1 MLTHLFRRT
10 KNGVFEEIILM
21 RNKTTSACRRW
32 IDPGLTVLLLLTLF
46 LLPGCSRIVSMA
58 AGDLADSLS
67 QAIANNDDPDTVKA
81 GGPAYLLMLD
91 GMIHNDPENE
101 TLLIKAAKLYSTYS
115 AAFVET
121 PERARKLSA
130 RALDYAERALCV
142 RYPEDCG
149 LRQSEFEVFEARIHE
164 MKTDDVP
171 VFFTLGSAWAGWIQ
185 AHKDDLEAVAELA
198 RVEAIMQRV
207 VDIDETYQ
215 QGSAHLYMG
224 TFAILVPPALGG
236 KPEVA
241 RQHFDRAID
250 ISQGANLMAK
260 VVYAQQYARMMYDRD
275 LHDRLL
281 REVLAADP
289 RVPELVLQN
298 TLAQE
303 RARVLMA
310 GADDYF

>member
-1 MLTHLFRRT
+1 
-10 KNGVFEEIILM
+10 
-21 RNKTTSACRRW
+21 
-32 IDPGLTVLLLLTLF
+32 
-46 LLPGCSRIVSMA
+46 MA

-101 TLLIKAAKLYSTYS
+101 TLLNKAAALYSTYG
-115 AAFVET
+115 AAFVEA

-142 RYPEDCG
+142 RHPEDCG

-164 MKTDDVP
+164 MKADDVP

-198 RVEAIMQRV
+198 RVEVIMQRILE
-207 VDIDETYQ
+207 IDETYQ
-215 QGSAHLYMG
+215 RGSAHLYMG

-241 RQHFDRAID
+241 RQHFDRAIE

-260 VVYAQQYARMMYDRD
+260 VVYAQQYARMVYDRD